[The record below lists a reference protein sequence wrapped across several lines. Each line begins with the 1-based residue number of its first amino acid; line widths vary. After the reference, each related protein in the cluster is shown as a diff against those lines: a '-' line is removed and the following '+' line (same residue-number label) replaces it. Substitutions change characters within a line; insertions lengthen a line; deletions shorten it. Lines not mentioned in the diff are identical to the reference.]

1 MKKICFLLLL
11 AFTASSCFSQ
21 VSTSPQIQS
30 EFLEKSKNQKTA
42 AWVLLGGGFV
52 VTVAGI
58 SIAQNHLWD
67 ETFYGAE
74 NTKGT
79 GALITGLALMAGSV
93 PLFIASGR
101 NRRKAFSISMKNEKM
116 HYTYK
121 NTPVQSA
128 IPSLSISMNF

>member
-1 MKKICFLLLL
+1 M
-11 AFTASSCFSQ
+11 
-21 VSTSPQIQS
+21 
-30 EFLEKSKNQKTA
+30 
-42 AWVLLGGGFV
+42 

-74 NTKGT
+74 NIKGT

-116 HYTYK
+116 HYPYK